1 MNEHAHESVN
11 VNVPHGMHGT
21 RPALP
26 PGRVEGGV
34 TLSAAWPSLEM
45 PETLRVWTTIIDH
58 T

>member
-26 PGRVEGGV
+26 PGRVVSLSRLLGLRLRCLR
-34 TLSAAWPSLEM
+34 LSASGP
-45 PETLRVWTTIIDH
+45 P
-58 T
+58 